1 MEMLAE
7 TWEWFIEDHLFDY
20 IGAYMFLALALA
32 LFTGLPVAFALGGIA
47 LIFALLGTWI
57 DSISFKEFFNA
68 VNRSYGGDGQS
79 GAIQNPILVAIP
91 CFVFMGTMLER
102 SNVAAHLLH
111 ILQIMLKRVPG
122 GLALSVTVMGTI
134 MAATT
139 GIIGASVVMM
149 TLLAL
154 PTMLQRGYHAPLA
167 TGTIAASATLG
178 ILIPPSIML
187 VLMANLL
194 AVSVGNLFV
203 GAILP
208 GLVLSGL
215 YIVYIATRA
224 TINPGLAPPIKED
237 EIDLQPSSPFRISR
251 FLLMCAAILG
261 GAWLAETV
269 ELTDQVNWPLMAF
282 LGVFVVSM
290 VVGKREGETLFGG
303 ILRGFVPPI
312 FLIVL
317 VLGSIFAGWA
327 TPTEA
332 AGVGAFGSLILA
344 YMNGTLTWQVVRE
357 VCHRTGLTTAM
368 IFFIFI
374 GATAFSSIFRGVY
387 GEDLIIEFI
396 EWLDLGPWALLFLL
410 MFAVFLL
417 GFFFD
422 FLEITL
428 IILPVFA
435 PVIRAFAPAFAAHL
449 GYDVS
454 EGMNQAE
461 RDFIQ
466 AQVIY
471 WFAILVAVNLQTSF
485 LTPPFGFALFYMKGV
500 APSTVKMQE
509 IYYGIIPFVTLQ
521 VIGIMIVLY
530 FPELALWLPVEAG
543 LAKVPLSLQGGG

>member
-1 MEMLAE
+1 MLE
-7 TWEWFIEDHLFDY
+7 YWEWFIDDHLYEY
-20 IGAYMFLALALA
+20 IGAYMFVALALA
-32 LFTGLPVAFALGGIA
+32 LFTGLPVAFALGGIS
-47 LIFALLGTWI
+47 LIFGLIAVWI
-57 DSISFKEFFNA
+57 DAVDFQVFFA
-68 VNRSYGGDGQS
+68 VINRVWGGDGQS
-79 GAIQNPILVAIP
+79 GAVQNPILVAIP
-91 CFVFMGTMLER
+91 CFVFMGTMLEKSR
-102 SNVAAHLLH
+102 VAADLLH

-154 PTMLQRGYHAPLA
+154 PTMLKRGYDPALA

-194 AVSVGNLFV
+194 VVSVGNLFI

-215 YIVYIATRA
+215 YFVYILVRA
-224 TINPGLAPPIKED
+224 SMNPSIAPPIRDD
-237 EIDLQPSSPFRISR
+237 EIDMKPGKPINILIYAGLCIFAV
-251 FLLMCAAILG
+251 FLAYEGDVLG
-261 GAWLAETV
+261 WSE
-269 ELTDQVNWPLMAF
+269 DINWPLMAF
-282 LGVFVVSM
+282 LAVFGISM
-290 VVGKREGETLFGG
+290 FIGKREGNTLFGG
-303 ILRGFVPPI
+303 ILKGFMPPI

-332 AGVGAFGSLILA
+332 AGVGAFGSMILA
-344 YMNGTLTWQVVRE
+344 WVNGTLTYQVMRE

-368 IFFIFI
+368 IFFIFV
-374 GATAFSSIFRGVY
+374 GATAFSTLFRNVY

-396 EWLDLGPWALLFLL
+396 EWLELSPWPLLLLL
-410 MFAVFLL
+410 MFAVFML

-435 PVIRAFAPAFAAHL
+435 PVIRVMAPAFAPHL
-449 GYDVS
+449 GL
-454 EGMNQAE
+454 EPGTNQAAI
-461 RDFIQ
+461 DFVED
-466 AQVIY
+466 QVIY

-500 APSTVKMQE
+500 APSSVKMQE
-509 IYYGIIPFVTLQ
+509 IYRGIIPFVTLQ
-521 VIGIMIVLY
+521 VIGILIVLE
-530 FPELALWLPVEAG
+530 FPQLALWLP
-543 LAKVPLSLQGGG
+543 SLVFGK